1 MPWLI
6 KIIMK
11 KTLLSF
17 LFLSVSIC
25 SFAQFTVSKTD
36 GTPIASGQVIS
47 FNSIVYAQASLAL
60 KITNTNT
67 SAINVRITCLN
78 MTNTNG
84 QLMEVCF
91 GPDCYGATSVNQI
104 FPTSGSVNIPVGSI
118 DSSAHFFNNDTG
130 ISSAS
135 PVDYLFKIYQVNTFG
150 TEIGTP
156 FTFTYRYDATMAVN
170 EIDQVASNAVTLKS
184 TVVDSYLDLQVNL
197 NLNYIIYDLNGKQVL
212 ANKLE
217 TGYQSVDIS
226 SVSSGVY
233 LINFV
238 NEKGVNSSM
247 KFIKK

>member
-11 KTLLSF
+11 KTLLTF

-36 GTPIASGQVIS
+36 GTPVASGQVIS

-67 SAINVRITCLN
+67 SAINVRITCLS

-135 PVDYLFKIYQVNTFG
+135 PVDYVFKIYQVNTFG

-156 FTFTYRYDATMAVN
+156 FTFTYRFDATMAVN
-170 EIDQVASNAVTLKS
+170 EIDQTSNIAVSLKS
-184 TVVDSYLDLQVNL
+184 SVVDSVLELDVLKATNME
-197 NLNYIIYDLNGKQVL
+197 IFDLNGKQVL
-212 ANKLE
+212 TNKLE
-217 TGYQSVDIS
+217 YGIHTIDVS
-226 SVSSGVY
+226 SLASGVY
-233 LINFV
+233 LVNFI
-238 NEKGVNSSM
+238 NEKGTNSS
-247 KFIKK
+247 KKIIKK